1 MGTFHVSLA
10 HLLLQMLLQTSFVG
24 KLPGAVGALQRAVQA
39 VVRRLHVVVEEP
51 FLGEVL
57 VAVFTDERSFPGVDP
72 VVDVQMGFSGVSLL
86 TNAAYKW
93 FLA

>member
-1 MGTFHVSLA
+1 
-10 HLLLQMLLQTSFVG
+10 MLFQTRLVG
-24 KLPGAVGALQRAVQA
+24 KFSKAIGAFERTIITAV
-39 VVRRLHVVVEEP
+39 RCLHVVVEEP